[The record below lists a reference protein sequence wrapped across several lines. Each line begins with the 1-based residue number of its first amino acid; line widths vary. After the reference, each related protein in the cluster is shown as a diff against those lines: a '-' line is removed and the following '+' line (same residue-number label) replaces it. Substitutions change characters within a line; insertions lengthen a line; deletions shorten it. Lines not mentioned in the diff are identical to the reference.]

1 MSEPLLD
8 YVRKTKNALT
18 HLSYS
23 KDQVQ
28 SIGTNAELL
37 SESELAEWEAFAA
50 RLAKV
55 IDLFLTKYI
64 KAKVIESD
72 PAFDGS
78 LRDQLNLAEKRNLI
92 IDADRWVAL
101 RGLRNQTAHDYEE
114 KDLSAFFKRIRD
126 EAPWVIT
133 QILSSPDFK

>member
-1 MSEPLLD
+1 MSELLLG
-8 YVRKTKNALT
+8 YVRKTKKALK
-18 HLSYS
+18 HLNYS
-23 KDQVQ
+23 KDQVLKL
-28 SIGTNAELL
+28 NANTEEL
-37 SESELAEWEAFAA
+37 SEAELAEWEAFAA

-78 LRDQLNLAEKRNLI
+78 LRDQLNLAEKMNLI

-114 KDLSAFFKRIRD
+114 EDLSAFFKRIRD
-126 EAPWVIT
+126 EAPWVMS